1 MNEETS
7 FEQFFNFIYD
17 YITITNQCLNCLDI
31 DCLRSKIQE
40 NVKNLIRESYNVSNK
55 TELENQISLDLK
67 RTFNETVYD
76 IVRSEIPKIVI
87 NIIHNTLGHK
97 YSYVYLRKQR
107 DNSDLIPFTLDI
119 LANKVQIKDENTIC
133 FNNVDKGREFTIY
146 KDGYVSSNYSIY
158 DLSMGNYRLPDCTF
172 ATSHNCRESNSFN
185 GSNFINIY
193 YKDRNWGQLDEL
205 KEYILSQIN
214 VCEFNKVV
222 SYGFPCL
229 VTPQANILFLNSKN
243 SNYVEFRELLE
254 YCILTIIPNLSKE
267 YSLRIEQRSK
277 VDVTLFD
284 YKGNLLKTK
293 YAEKL
298 TSIVKYLVEIYGAIG
313 RWGDITLEIK
323 VNNEA
328 ISVID
333 RANMLGNYQTKY
345 GTIEELNEIAGVR
358 K

>member
-1 MNEETS
+1 MNEENS
-7 FEQFFNFIYD
+7 FELFFNFLYD

-31 DCLRSKIQE
+31 DCLRNKIQE
-40 NVKNLIRESYNVSNK
+40 NVKNLIRESYNVINRSA
-55 TELENQISLDLK
+55 LEKQISTDLK

-87 NIIHNTLGHK
+87 NIMHNTLGHK

-107 DNSDLIPFTLDI
+107 DSSDLIPFTLDI
-119 LANKVQIKDENTIC
+119 LANKIQIKDENTLC
-133 FNNVDKGREFTIY
+133 FKNVDRGLGFTIHR
-146 KDGYVSSNYSIY
+146 DGYVSSNDSIY
-158 DLSMGNYRLPDCTF
+158 YLSMGNYRLPDCTF
-172 ATSHNCRESNSFN
+172 AASHNCRESDKFN
-185 GSNFINIY
+185 GSRFINVC
-193 YKDRNWGQLDEL
+193 YKNRNWGQLEEL
-205 KEYILSQIN
+205 KEDILSHIHT
-214 VCEFNKVV
+214 CKFNKIV

-229 VTPQANILFLNSKN
+229 VTPQANILFMNSRN

-254 YCILTIIPNLSKE
+254 YCILTTIPNLSKE
-267 YSLRIEQRSK
+267 YDLRIEQRSK
-277 VDVTLFD
+277 INVTLFD
-284 YKGNLLKTK
+284 YKCNLLKTK

-323 VNNEA
+323 VNDEA
-328 ISVID
+328 LSIID

-345 GTIEELNEIAGVR
+345 GTIEELYEIAGVR